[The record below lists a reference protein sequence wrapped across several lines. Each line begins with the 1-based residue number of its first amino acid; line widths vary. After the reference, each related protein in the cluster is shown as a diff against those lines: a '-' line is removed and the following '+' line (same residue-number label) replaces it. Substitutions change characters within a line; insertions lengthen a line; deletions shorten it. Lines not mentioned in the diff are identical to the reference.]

1 MTTLDFI
8 NQVLDWELADPTH
21 IITTAG
27 AFAALTPTPDPNS
40 PIGKLYK
47 LIEIFALNFLHAKDT
62 GNNAKPPQ
70 Q

>member
-21 IITTAG
+21 IIATAG

-40 PIGKLYK
+40 PLGKIYK
-47 LIEIFALNFLHAKDT
+47 IVEIFALNFLNAKDT
-62 GNNAKPPQ
+62 GSNAEKKQ
-70 Q
+70 